1 MSETTSE
8 KPKRAAKAVT
18 VRMVNPDEAGTT
30 FSVGEE
36 TYTVDAD
43 GVVEVA
49 PEHIE
54 GAKIAGF
61 QVEA

>member
-18 VRMVNPDEAGTT
+18 VRMVNPDEAGASL
-30 FSVGEE
+30 SVGEA
-36 TYTVDAD
+36 TYTAD
-43 GVVEVA
+43 EAGVIEVA

-54 GAKIAGF
+54 GARLAGF